1 MDINKLENKLTSFS
15 NWKARNL
22 RTLKQLEP
30 WLKQQGLFTS
40 EAQRAIHHAINTLQK
55 DHISVAFVGEFSR
68 GKTELINALFF
79 GDHDARLLPTDA
91 GRTTMC
97 PTEIFEDSSQRPF
110 IRLLPIE
117 TRLQDTS
124 LVDLMQAR
132 DRWLELPLKMD
143 DPEQLHQALQK
154 VKESRT
160 VSPESAAKL
169 GLHTTP
175 QEPGNDLNRVQI
187 PRWRLA
193 QINFRHPL
201 LAQGLRIL
209 DTPGLN
215 TVGSEPELTYE
226 ILPNTQARLFVLGAD
241 TGVTQS
247 DLQMWE
253 EFIKHPGTKQKRGV
267 MIILNK
273 TDTLWDEL
281 RSNEETQQSIRNQTR
296 EVANILDVSQKQIFA
311 VSAQKAL
318 LSRIKKDPQLEMRSG
333 IRQLE
338 KHLAET
344 LVANRQDLIIEQSTE
359 YVCSAIN
366 TIEALVTSRLK
377 RMQKQEQGLRDLSTK
392 SETAID
398 RMLKKTQADKDRY
411 QQSVN
416 AYKESRQSFAKHGR
430 VLLNALSLHD
440 LEKVIARARKEMSGA
455 WTTYGLKEAMR
466 ILFDD
471 ISERMKTASDQSQ
484 EMRRLIRTIHRRFQ
498 TQHDMALGD
507 PMMFS
512 IISHQVELNLV
523 HQESEIFRKSPR
535 TTLTEQHFAVR
546 RYFQTIVHRTQQIF
560 RSAHNDATD
569 WLDTALDPL
578 TMQIQEHRYLLAD
591 QLNDLKHAGQS
602 RVTVKQR
609 ISTLRQDT
617 KQLKTQ
623 LAALKKVS
631 QALSSR
637 SLPAKESAVR
647 GRTVKKSA

>member
-1 MDINKLENKLTSFS
+1 MDKDKLENKLTSFS
-15 NWKARNL
+15 HWKTRKL

-40 EAQRAIHHAINTLQK
+40 EAQRAIHHAINTLEK
-55 DHISVAFVGEFSR
+55 DHITVAFVGEFSR

-79 GDHDARLLPTDA
+79 GDHDTRLLPTDA

-97 PTEIFEDSSQRPF
+97 PTEIFQDDSQPPF
-110 IRLLPIE
+110 LRLLPIE

-124 LVDLMQAR
+124 LLDLINNP
-132 DRWLELPLKMD
+132 DRWLEIPLYLKD
-143 DPEQLHQALQK
+143 AEQLHQALQK

-160 VSPESAAKL
+160 VSVENAAKL
-169 GLHTTP
+169 GLHTSP
-175 QEPGNDLNRVQI
+175 QEPGNNGNTVQI

-241 TGVTQS
+241 TGVTHS

-281 RSNEETQQSIRNQTR
+281 RSDAETERSIRKQTQ
-296 EVANILDVSQKQIFA
+296 EVANILDVSQKQVFA

-318 LSRIKKDPQLEMRSG
+318 LARIRKDTSLEIRSG
-333 IRQLE
+333 IRE
-338 KHLAET
+338 MEEHLAIT
-344 LVANRQDLIIEQSTE
+344 LVTNRQDLIIEQSTE

-377 RMQKQEQGLRDLSTK
+377 RMQKQAQGLKDLSSK
-392 SETAID
+392 SESAID
-398 RMLKKTQADKDRY
+398 KMLKKTQMDKDRY
-411 QQSVN
+411 QLSIN
-416 AYKESRQSFAKHGR
+416 AYKESRLAFAERGKI
-430 VLLNALSLHD
+430 LLRALSLSD
-440 LEKVIARARKEMSGA
+440 LEKVINTAKKKMAGA
-455 WTTYGLKEAMR
+455 WTTHGLKEAMR

-471 ISERMKTASDQSQ
+471 ISEKMKTASDQSQ

-560 RSAHNDATD
+560 RSANNDAKD

-578 TMQIQEHRYLLAD
+578 TMQIQEHRYQLTD
-591 QLNDLKHAGQS
+591 QLNDLRHAGQS

-609 ISTLRQDT
+609 INALKQDT
-617 KQLKTQ
+617 KHLKTQ
-623 LAALKKVS
+623 LVSLKNVS
-631 QALSSR
+631 HTLSSR
-637 SLPAKESAVR
+637 SLPGKD
-647 GRTVKKSA
+647 GKIKPKLVKKTA